1 MDVVLVDHR
10 TPDLAAR
17 ALAGLVG
24 GAVARRVLVRTEARP
39 GPGPVGVDL
48 LTLPG
53 NPGFA
58 AAANRGAERGRAE
71 WILFLNPDCFPSAGD
86 LDELLARARALPG
99 AGAVGPC
106 LRRPDGSEHRP
117 GGVDL
122 GGLAR
127 WLEGG
132 GPRRGLTEVD
142 WVAGTCLLVRRE
154 AWRQVGGFD
163 ERYFLYC
170 EDVDLCRRLR
180 RRGWRVA
187 VAGSV
192 QVTHLGGASFPD
204 EEQRRFE
211 YRRSRQRYMRRHGGR
226 LARLGWWA
234 LQRWRAARAAA

>member
-1 MDVVLVDHR
+1 VDVVLVDHR
-10 TPDLAAR
+10 TPELTAR
-17 ALAGLVG
+17 ALQGLS
-24 GAVARRVLVRTEARP
+24 GAPLARRVVVRTEGREEP
-39 GPGPVGVDL
+39 GLPGVDVCSL
-48 LTLPG
+48 AG

-58 AAANRGAERGRAE
+58 AAANLGAARGRAP

-86 LDELLARARALPG
+86 VEELLARARALPG
-99 AGAVGPC
+99 AAAVGPH
-106 LRRPDGSEHRP
+106 LIGPDGVAARA

-122 GGLAR
+122 AGLAR
-127 WLEGG
+127 WLERL

-154 AWRQVGGFD
+154 AWAQVGGFD
-163 ERYFLYC
+163 ESYFLYC

-192 QVTHLGGASFPD
+192 GVAHLGGASFPD
-204 EEQRRFE
+204 EATRRAA
-211 YRRSRQRYMRRHGGR
+211 YRRARRLYLRRHGGR

-234 LQRWRAARAAA
+234 LQRWRAA